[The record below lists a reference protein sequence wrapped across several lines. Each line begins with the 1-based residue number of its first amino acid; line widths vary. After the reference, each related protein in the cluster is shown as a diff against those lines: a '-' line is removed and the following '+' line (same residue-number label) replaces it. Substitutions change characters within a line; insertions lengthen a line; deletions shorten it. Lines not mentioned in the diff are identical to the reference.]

1 LRGWDYRKDVTP
13 VSCVK
18 DEEKTPKRGI
28 QRRDFFEAFSSGE
41 MGISRVGK
49 KTRHL
54 FCVFEEKSRWFRS
67 SLSWGFTQPSYVSAV
82 LGFLKLAQP
91 QILQTMKRLRV
102 GKQIVEVV
110 KYPAQGNTAFKGTLH
125 GS

>member
-13 VSCVK
+13 GSCVK

-28 QRRDFFEAFSSGE
+28 QRRDFFEDFSSGE

-49 KTRHL
+49 KPRHL
-54 FCVFEEKSRWFRS
+54 FCGFEEKSRWFRS
-67 SLSWGFTQPSYVSAV
+67 SLSCGFTQPSYVSAV
-82 LGFLKLAQP
+82 LGFLKLAHP
-91 QILQTMKRLRV
+91 QILQTTKRLRV

-110 KYPAQGNTAFKGTLH
+110 RYPAQGNTAFKGTLH